1 MSKVGQLSR
10 QAPRARKPNGP
21 QKAALSAAK
30 LSRSAR
36 KEDTRERIRQAAE
49 ELFSTI
55 GFDETTTKAVAER
68 AGVATGTVFVHASD
82 KVDLLSLV
90 MGEVLEAAV
99 ERGFSTLPPGG
110 LQAELLHVFGEVF
123 AAYGKVPKLAA
134 PFVRTL
140 PNALGPNS
148 QRVQT
153 FTFELLNRL
162 AARVTAAQARGEIDE
177 NVPALLLAQNIFA
190 LYFFA
195 LISWISGFASL
206 EAALDPHLRR
216 SLGLQLRGL
225 YRTMGGDGHND

>member
-1 MSKVGQLSR
+1 MSKVSQLSR
-10 QAPRARKPNGP
+10 QAPLARKP
-21 QKAALSAAK
+21 KVLEKTALPAAK

-36 KEDTRERIRQAAE
+36 KGDTRERIRQAAK
-49 ELFSTI
+49 ELFSSV

-99 ERGFSTLPPGG
+99 ERGFSTLPAGG
-110 LQAELLHVFGEVF
+110 LQAELMHVFGAVF

-140 PNALGPNS
+140 PSALGPNS
-148 QRVQT
+148 QRVQA
-153 FTFELLNRL
+153 FTFEFLNRL
-162 AARVTAAQARGEIDE
+162 AALVTAAQARGEIDE
-177 NVPALLLAQNIFA
+177 NVPAVLLAQNIFA

-195 LISWISGFASL
+195 LISWISGFATL
-206 EAALDPHLRR
+206 ETALDPHLRMAV
-216 SLGLQLRGL
+216 GLQLRGL
-225 YRTMGGDGHND
+225 YR